1 MPYKKI
7 KNFLNKLS
15 QYESLKQYGV
25 LANKTT
31 SLELY
36 LLSTKENATLEERLE
51 IIITLAKWINTVEL
65 FEAEPELVPSKKI
78 KQLFIM
84 LDKNPALKLKVQNIF
99 TSTLE
104 DLSSTEFF
112 CEVGLP
118 SNLGLIGELVE
129 KLTTKILPS
138 KPIGN
143 QLSELMMGMFPDES
157 DVEHLKSLD
166 EESLAKL
173 PELFE
178 RKDFLRLR
186 NDIDDS
192 LIYLISQIT
201 AIGLSPAIRK
211 RIPHKKM
218 KTLPFYSMPAKLNLY
233 LRTRLE
239 PQTELNRVVLQELYA
254 LLTEAQHSIDEVY
267 QHLNTYGVSTQI
279 VFQLEKMKLFIK
291 RVQSLL
297 DLTNDEKVDAG
308 KIIKL
313 ISELVEQNLHQRH
326 AFSIFSDNATFLA
339 QKIIENNSHTGE
351 HYIAKDRTEH
361 WAMIKSAMGGG
372 FLTAFTVYA
381 KNFLVQLNLT
391 PYLYGALSSVNYAGS
406 FLFIQFAGY
415 TLATKQPAAT
425 ASALAHK
432 LDKVGDRDDVA
443 AVTDEIINIT
453 RTQLAAVF
461 GNILA
466 VIPTTLLLTYL
477 WHAFTGQWIFTF
489 DTAIYTLK
497 STDILGPSAF
507 YAAFT
512 GLLLWLSSVLS
523 GWAMNWYSFH
533 QLSFLMSQNKKLN
546 FVFGKEGTQKITHYF
561 EHALVGIVGSIAL
574 GVFLGIV
581 PVVLKILGIPL
592 DVRHVTLSTG
602 ALAASIPTLGTE
614 ILKTQEFARAALG
627 IGVIGFLNLTVSFT
641 LALFVAFRAK
651 KISRHKKFLI
661 YRSVLSRFIKSP
673 LSFFLP

>member
-1 MPYKKI
+1 M
-7 KNFLNKLS
+7 
-15 QYESLKQYGV
+15 
-25 LANKTT
+25 
-31 SLELY
+31 
-36 LLSTKENATLEERLE
+36 
-51 IIITLAKWINTVEL
+51 
-65 FEAEPELVPSKKI
+65 
-78 KQLFIM
+78 
-84 LDKNPALKLKVQNIF
+84 
-99 TSTLE
+99 
-104 DLSSTEFF
+104 
-112 CEVGLP
+112 
-118 SNLGLIGELVE
+118 
-129 KLTTKILPS
+129 
-138 KPIGN
+138 
-143 QLSELMMGMFPDES
+143 
-157 DVEHLKSLD
+157 EH
-166 EESLAKL
+166 
-173 PELFE
+173 
-178 RKDFLRLR
+178 
-186 NDIDDS
+186 
-192 LIYLISQIT
+192 
-201 AIGLSPAIRK
+201 
-211 RIPHKKM
+211 
-218 KTLPFYSMPAKLNLY
+218 
-233 LRTRLE
+233 
-239 PQTELNRVVLQELYA
+239 QTELNRVVLQELYN
-254 LLTEAQHSIDEVY
+254 LLTEAQQSIADVY

-291 RVQSLL
+291 RVHSLL
-297 DLTNDEKVDAG
+297 DLTNAEKVDSG

-372 FLTAFTVYA
+372 FLTAITVYV
-381 KNFLVQLNLT
+381 KNFLVQLNLS
-391 PYLYGALSSVNYAGS
+391 PYLFGVLSSVNYAGS

-466 VIPTTLLLTYL
+466 VIPTTLLITYL

-533 QLSFLMSQNKKLN
+533 QLSFLLSENKKLN
-546 FVFGKEGTQKITHYF
+546 FVFGKAGTQKITQYF

-574 GVFLGIV
+574 GMFLGIL
-581 PVVLKILGIPL
+581 PVLLKILGIPL

-614 ILKTQEFARAALG
+614 ILRTQEFVRAALG
-627 IGVIGFLNLTVSFT
+627 IGLIGFLNLTVSFT

>member
-7 KNFLNKLS
+7 KNFLSKLR

-36 LLSTKENATLEERLE
+36 LLSAKENATLEERLE
-51 IIITLAKWINTVEL
+51 VIITLAKWINSVEL
-65 FEAEPELVPSKKI
+65 FETDPESIPSQKI

-84 LDKNPALKLKVQNIF
+84 LDKNSALKLKVQHIF
-99 TSTLE
+99 TTTLE
-104 DLSSTEFF
+104 ELNSSEFF

-118 SNLGLIGELVE
+118 SNLGLIGELIE
-129 KLTTKILPS
+129 KLTIKILPA
-138 KPIGN
+138 KPIGS
-143 QLSELMMGMFPDES
+143 QLSELMIGMFPDES

-166 EESLAKL
+166 EESLARL

-178 RKDFLRLR
+178 QKDFSHLK

-192 LIYLISQIT
+192 LIYLVSQIT

-218 KTLPFYSMPAKLNLY
+218 KSLPFYSLPAKLNLY
-233 LRTRLE
+233 LRTRIE
-239 PQTELNRVVLQELYA
+239 PETELNKVVLQELYG
-254 LLTEAQHSIDEVY
+254 LLNEAQQSIDDVY
-267 QHLNTYGVSTQI
+267 QHLNTFGVSTQI

-291 RVQSLL
+291 RVYSLL
-297 DLTNDEKVDAG
+297 ELTNSEKIEAG

-313 ISELVEQNLHQRH
+313 IAELVHQNLHQRH
-326 AFSIFSDNATFLA
+326 AFSVFSDNATFLA

-351 HYIAKDRTEH
+351 HYIAKDRVEH

-372 FLTAFTVYA
+372 FLTAFTVYI
-381 KNFLVQLNLT
+381 KNFLVQLGLS
-391 PYLYGALSSVNYAGS
+391 PYLYGFLSSVNYAGS

-425 ASALAHK
+425 ASALAQK
-432 LDKVGDRDDVA
+432 LEKVEDRDDVA

-461 GNILA
+461 GNIIA
-466 VIPTTLLLTYL
+466 VIPTTLLITYV
-477 WHAFTGQWIFTF
+477 WHSFTGSWIFTF

-497 STDILGPSAF
+497 STDILGPSAV

-512 GLLLWLSSVLS
+512 GFLLWFSSVLS

-533 QLSFLMSQNKKLN
+533 QLSFLMSENKKLN
-546 FVFGKEGTQKITHYF
+546 FIFGKEGTQKITHYF

-574 GVFLGIV
+574 GVFLGII
-581 PVVLKILGIPL
+581 PVFLKILGIPL

-614 ILKTQEFARAALG
+614 ILRTQEFIRAALG
-627 IGVIGFLNLTVSFT
+627 IGLIGFLNLTVSFT

-651 KISRHKKFLI
+651 KISQHKKFLI

-673 LSFFLP
+673 LSFILP